1 MANPFSRFSSDLRKG
16 MKSVPTKVVPSYLDI
31 LAARILTQAKKN
43 APVRTG
49 ALRASG
55 RIEMTG
61 NPRQRIVS
69 FGGQGTK
76 VDYARYVEFGRFS
89 FNPYAPRA
97 YLRRALISVIKNARI
112 DLKISL
118 TKSLDDFDKHYGVLK

>member
-1 MANPFSRFSSDLRKG
+1 MVDPFKRFASDLRKNSKR
-16 MKSVPTKVVPSYLDI
+16 MSTKVVPSVLDRI
-31 LAARILTQAKKN
+31 AAKVLTRAKRN

-55 RIEMTG
+55 RIEVP
-61 NPRQRIVS
+61 NPTQRIIA

-89 FNPYAPRA
+89 FNPYPPRP
-97 YLRRALISVIKNARI
+97 YLRTALISVIKDARA
-112 DLKISL
+112 DLKKSL
-118 TKSLDDFDKHYGVLK
+118 QKSLDDFETNYGVLK

>member
-1 MANPFSRFSSDLRKG
+1 MVDPFKRFASDLRKNSKK
-16 MKSVPTKVVPSYLDI
+16 MSTKVVPSVLDRI
-31 LAARILTQAKKN
+31 AAKVLTKAKRN

-55 RIEMTG
+55 RIEVP
-61 NPRQRIVS
+61 NPTKRIIA

-89 FNPYAPRA
+89 FNPYDPIP
-97 YLRRALISVIKNARI
+97 YLRPALISVIKDARA
-112 DLKISL
+112 DLKKSL
-118 TKSLDDFDKHYGVLK
+118 QKSLDDFETNYGVLK